1 MRDDDFE
8 KLYEAEAPG
17 LFSFLAYRTGDRT
30 LAQDLL
36 ADTFERALRARFRFD
51 RRKGSERTWLYA
63 IGLNVL
69 RDHARRAAAERRA
82 HDRALHDGIA
92 SRESAEDP
100 RLPAVGDRDELA
112 RALAGLSAEER
123 EVISL
128 RFGADL
134 TAPEMAR
141 VLGTKLTTVEG
152 RLYRALRK
160 LRAALEE
167 AGGSIEVK

>member
-1 MRDDDFE
+1 M
-8 KLYEAEAPG
+8 
-17 LFSFLAYRTGDRT
+17 
-30 LAQDLL
+30 
-36 ADTFERALRARFRFD
+36 
-51 RRKGSERTWLYA
+51 
-63 IGLNVL
+63 
-69 RDHARRAAAERRA
+69 
-82 HDRALHDGIA
+82 
-92 SRESAEDP
+92 
-100 RLPAVGDRDELA
+100 GDRDELA